1 MAPVEAS
8 NDKPAG
14 RDGETDHDVTVP
26 PLAVGVVVV
35 IAIPFVRVKVL
46 GL

>member
-26 PLAVGVVVV
+26 PLVVGVVVV